1 MSGAGIIETL
11 KQACANESGLLTIV
25 NMDHFILFNDIYG
38 AEMGDKLIEECV
50 KIIDSVTEGD
60 DIKARLGGDEFL
72 IFCRGLKDKKELAE
86 IHAYIDNKINESL
99 AGIVGED
106 NNVSMGISMGAVLV
120 PEQGTEYE
128 KLFQK
133 ASKAL
138 EYVKQAGGRSIAFY
152 ELNDEE
158 YKSINDLER
167 ISDSMEERGSDR
179 GAMWLNHEDFSIV
192 YRFLRRY
199 IETYENLACKMLITF
214 TPIRDDMSQEEFNK
228 IFQGFGSMI
237 NALLRKSDIMMQSR
251 TNQYFILLPEMT
263 DRYIEK
269 VRERIM
275 YQWEDTDYFDVTD
288 IIFEAGTIVAQDDD

>member
-11 KQACANESGLLTIV
+11 KQACATESGLLTIV
-25 NMDHFILFNDIYG
+25 NMDNFILFNDIYG
-38 AEMGDKLIEECV
+38 TEMGDKLIEECI
-50 KIIDSVTEGD
+50 KIINSVTEGD

-99 AGIVGED
+99 AGIVGEE

-133 ASKAL
+133 ATKAL
-138 EYVKQAGGRSIAFY
+138 EYVKQSGGRNIAFY
-152 ELNDEE
+152 ELNDDE
-158 YKSINDLER
+158 YKSVNDLER

-251 TNQYFILLPEMT
+251 NNQFYLLLPEMNEKYMELVAK
-263 DRYIEK
+263 RIEK
-269 VRERIM
+269 KWKEVKLDRLMDMSIDARMIEP
-275 YQWEDTDYFDVTD
+275 TKK
-288 IIFEAGTIVAQDDD
+288 

>member
-11 KQACANESGLLTIV
+11 KQACATESGLLTIV
-25 NMDHFILFNDIYG
+25 NMDNFILFNDIYG
-38 AEMGDKLIEECV
+38 TEMGDKLIEECI
-50 KIIDSVTEGD
+50 KIINSVTEGD

-86 IHAYIDNKINESL
+86 IHAYIDNKINEAL
-99 AGIVGED
+99 AGIVGEE

-138 EYVKQAGGRSIAFY
+138 EYVKQSGGRNIAFY
-152 ELNDEE
+152 ELNDDE
-158 YKSINDLER
+158 YKSVNDLER

-251 TNQYFILLPEMT
+251 NNQFYLLLPEMNEKYMELVAKRIERKWKEVKL
-263 DRYIEK
+263 DRLMDMSIDARMIEPTK
-269 VRERIM
+269 K
-275 YQWEDTDYFDVTD
+275 
-288 IIFEAGTIVAQDDD
+288 

>member
-25 NMDHFILFNDIYG
+25 NMDNFILFNDIYG
-38 AEMGDKLIEECV
+38 AEMGDRLIEECV

-99 AGIVGED
+99 AGIVGEE

-138 EYVKQAGGRSIAFY
+138 EYVKQSGGRSIAFY
-152 ELNDEE
+152 ELNDDE
-158 YKSINDLER
+158 YKSVNDLER

-237 NALLRKSDIMMQSR
+237 NALLRRSDIMMQSR
-251 TNQYFILLPEMT
+251 NNQFYLLLPEMNEKYMELVAK
-263 DRYIEK
+263 RIEK
-269 VRERIM
+269 RWKEVNLDRLMDMSIDARMIEP
-275 YQWEDTDYFDVTD
+275 TKK
-288 IIFEAGTIVAQDDD
+288 

>member
-1 MSGAGIIETL
+1 MST
-11 KQACANESGLLTIV
+11 
-25 NMDHFILFNDIYG
+25 
-38 AEMGDKLIEECV
+38 CV

-251 TNQYFILLPEMT
+251 NNQFYLLLPEMNEKYMELVAK
-263 DRYIEK
+263 RIEK
-269 VRERIM
+269 RWKEVKLDRLMDMSIDARMIEP
-275 YQWEDTDYFDVTD
+275 TKK
-288 IIFEAGTIVAQDDD
+288 

>member
-11 KQACANESGLLTIV
+11 KQACATESGLLTIV
-25 NMDHFILFNDIYG
+25 NMDNFILFNDIYG
-38 AEMGDKLIEECV
+38 TEMGDKLIEECI
-50 KIIDSVTEGD
+50 KIINSVTEGD

-99 AGIVGED
+99 AGIVGEE

-138 EYVKQAGGRSIAFY
+138 EYVKQSGGRNIAFY
-152 ELNDEE
+152 ELNDDE
-158 YKSINDLER
+158 YKSVNDLER

-251 TNQYFILLPEMT
+251 NNQFYLLLPEMNEKYMELVAKRIERKWKEVKL
-263 DRYIEK
+263 DRLMDMSIDARMIEPTK
-269 VRERIM
+269 K
-275 YQWEDTDYFDVTD
+275 
-288 IIFEAGTIVAQDDD
+288 

>member
-11 KQACANESGLLTIV
+11 KQACATESGLLTIV
-25 NMDHFILFNDIYG
+25 NMDNFILFNDIYG
-38 AEMGDKLIEECV
+38 TEMGDKLIEECI
-50 KIIDSVTEGD
+50 KIINSVTEGD

-99 AGIVGED
+99 AGIVGEE

-138 EYVKQAGGRSIAFY
+138 EYVKQSGGRNIAFY
-152 ELNDEE
+152 ELNDDE
-158 YKSINDLER
+158 YKSVNDLER

-251 TNQYFILLPEMT
+251 NNQFYLLLPEMNEKYMELVAN
-263 DRYIEK
+263 RIEK
-269 VRERIM
+269 RWKEVNLDRLMDMSIDARMIEP
-275 YQWEDTDYFDVTD
+275 TKK
-288 IIFEAGTIVAQDDD
+288 